1 MKDRFGRAFLA
12 AVVALFALLIANWF
26 DAGVLRDAQLRAG
39 HTYDF
44 GSAYDLTPVAH
55 MLAAAGAVAIAV
67 AGWWSRTLLLG
78 VCYAIVGGVLVFLP
92 ALFWAFGLGP
102 NGAQP
107 TAPQPIADLL
117 NHWYTTLAM
126 GVVGAVYTLGGAMFL
141 TGLAVIWSGLRD
153 RRRGGVTQPATTQV
167 PQTEPEPLQP

>member
-1 MKDRFGRAFLA
+1 MNDRFGRAFLA
-12 AVVALFALLIANWF
+12 VLVALLALLIANWF

-39 HTYDF
+39 QTYDF
-44 GSAYDLTPVAH
+44 SWAYDLTPVAH

-67 AGWWSRTLLLG
+67 AGWWSRSLFLG
-78 VCYAIVGGVLVFLP
+78 VVYAIVGGVLVFLP

-126 GVVGAVYTLGGAMFL
+126 GVVGAVYTLGAAMFL
-141 TGLAVIWSGLRD
+141 TGLAVVWSVVRE
-153 RRRGGVTQPATTQV
+153 RRRGVVTRPATTQA
-167 PQTEPEPLQP
+167 PQTEPEPEQP

>member
-1 MKDRFGRAFLA
+1 MNVRLGRAFLA
-12 AVVALFALLIANWF
+12 GLVALLALLIANWF

-39 HTYDF
+39 QTYDF
-44 GSAYDLTPVAH
+44 SWAFDLIPVAH
-55 MLAAAGAVAIAV
+55 ILAAAGAVAIAV
-67 AGWWSRTLLLG
+67 AGWWSRSLLLG
-78 VCYAIVGGVLVFLP
+78 VGYAIVGGVLVFLP

-102 NGAQP
+102 NGAP

-141 TGLAVIWSGLRD
+141 TGLAVVWSVVRE
-153 RRRGGVTQPATTQV
+153 RRRGGVTRPATTQA
-167 PQTEPEPLQP
+167 PQTEPEPERS